1 MARLLPAYFHVKCL
15 AGGLRYVRFW
25 ALCCFLP
32 KPKKLNAL
40 LCLVSFT
47 EKQYIS
53 CLTFPAV
60 IDYFQEQTVPHC
72 IAEHSSSIDGNKLLN
87 AVFQGTLNS
96 ELFEADGSDIKARCI
111 AYDQYMTGP
120 EKTDFVHV
128 QLRLL
133 SGRTLEQKEA
143 FSESVFKEVKGLNLG
158 RCSITVEV
166 IDIDT
171 DSYSK
176 CMG

>member
-1 MARLLPAYFHVKCL
+1 M
-15 AGGLRYVRFW
+15 
-25 ALCCFLP
+25 
-32 KPKKLNAL
+32 
-40 LCLVSFT
+40 
-47 EKQYIS
+47 
-53 CLTFPAV
+53 
-60 IDYFQEQTVPHC
+60 PHC